1 MKEPKDFQDYLIK
14 ILEYYHK
21 KEDKLKKELGENRS
35 SLDQFIKRVTIL
47 KTAISQ
53 KYIIT
58 AEEFDTDEYQI
69 YFNKDD
75 RECGVHVFFDINSD
89 ITVHDFSDDRVFH
102 SMECQEIISWLE
114 KI

>member
-53 KYIIT
+53 KYTTIE
-58 AEEFDTDEYQI
+58 EEFSIDEYNL
-69 YFNKDD
+69 YFNKDNH
-75 RECGVHVFFDINSD
+75 ECGVNIFFDIVSD
-89 ITVHDFSDDRVFH
+89 ITVRDFSEDRFFH
-102 SMECQEIISWLE
+102 SMECQEIINWLE